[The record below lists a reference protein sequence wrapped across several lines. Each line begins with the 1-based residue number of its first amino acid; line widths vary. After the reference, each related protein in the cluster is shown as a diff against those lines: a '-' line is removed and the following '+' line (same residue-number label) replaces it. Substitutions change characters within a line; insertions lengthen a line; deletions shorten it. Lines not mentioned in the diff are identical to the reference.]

1 MKIKA
6 LKTLLISCLCFAAF
20 VSTSVSA
27 NETWRGLKLKEEN
40 RCSPYNKKLQY
51 PYPQSVEDAIVA
63 SMGGRVYGP
72 YTGKYFKSD
81 RETDIEHIV
90 ATSEAH
96 DSGLCAASAEKRK
109 AFATDLLNLTLAS
122 PSVNRCSL
130 SGKCGFDSGEWLP
143 QKNRC
148 WFANRVL
155 EIKVKYDLSVDRA
168 EAIALDSVLQHCKS
182 FDMIFFPT
190 KQTHNTVSSSA
201 QTLSLYDDN
210 GNGKITCSEA
220 RSHGITPVSSDHPAY
235 VYMFDRD
242 GDGVV
247 CE

>member
-1 MKIKA
+1 
-6 LKTLLISCLCFAAF
+6 
-20 VSTSVSA
+20 
-27 NETWRGLKLKEEN
+27 
-40 RCSPYNKKLQY
+40 
-51 PYPQSVEDAIVA
+51 
-63 SMGGRVYGP
+63 MGGRVYGP

-182 FDMIFFPT
+182 FDMIFFLLNRPT
-190 KQTHNTVSSSA
+190 ILLAALHK
-201 QTLSLYDDN
+201 LSLYMM
-210 GNGKITCSEA
+210 TMEMA
-220 RSHGITPVSSDHPAY
+220 RSPALKLE
-235 VYMFDRD
+235 VTA
-242 GDGVV
+242 
-247 CE
+247 